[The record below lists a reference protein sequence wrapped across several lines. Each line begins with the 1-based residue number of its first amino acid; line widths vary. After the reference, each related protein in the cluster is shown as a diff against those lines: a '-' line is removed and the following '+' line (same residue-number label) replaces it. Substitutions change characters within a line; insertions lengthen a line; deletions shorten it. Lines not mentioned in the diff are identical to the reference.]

1 LALLQIFFK
10 KNAYI
15 LILKFKTLCQMWWGV
30 GGRGRD
36 RMVFE
41 FKFASLNT
49 HFYQWIAT
57 FGGRFPGI
65 TISFNNRTDRHD
77 MTEFF

>member
-1 LALLQIFFK
+1 
-10 KNAYI
+10 
-15 LILKFKTLCQMWWGV
+15 MGG

-49 HFYQWIAT
+49 NFYQWIAT
-57 FGGRFPGI
+57 FGGYFPGI

-77 MTEFF
+77 MTEFRKKNYIC